1 MAEGARCGC
10 TFPLLYLTPPLLLHF
25 LLLTA
30 GICYSLI
37 LELVN
42 YVEIGAAEEQG
53 KKPRH
58 WVLEKPRQHQVR
70 TSWWARGVG
79 AAGTQSTGGVPA
91 LA

>member
-42 YVEIGAAEEQG
+42 YVEIGAAEEQRG
-53 KKPRH
+53 K
-58 WVLEKPRQHQVR
+58 
-70 TSWWARGVG
+70 ARKE
-79 AAGTQSTGGVPA
+79 AKA
-91 LA
+91 LGSGET